1 MKLIKERNVRRY
13 KNYYKILK
21 DAVHAMNA
29 DLDPE
34 QVMKVIMHYVEKL
47 IPSEGWSIV
56 IKDENVGDL
65 KFEMAAGLVGDKII
79 AKRLPIGNGIV
90 GWVVQT
96 GKHAI
101 IKNAHTDKRFNA
113 CFDKNTNFATKTVLC
128 IPIISRGKILGAV
141 EIINKKGKSKKF
153 TIDDYRLLKSLLEPA
168 GIALENALLFK
179 RVQQLIITD
188 DLTQL
193 YNYRY
198 VHQYLE
204 KTIQDYKE
212 NKKGSKLSLI
222 FLDLDG
228 FKEVDDN
235 YGHIVG
241 GNALKIIGERIKN
254 AVDENAV
261 VARYGGDEFTII
273 LPNTDANEAV
283 QVAEKIRR
291 TIELTDFNSYL
302 NVNAKVTASIG
313 IAIFPDHATEMVE
326 LIQKADKAMYEVK
339 YSTKNNVKLV
349 NQD

>member
-1 MKLIKERNVRRY
+1 MKLAKGLKSGRN
-13 KNYYKILK
+13 KKHYKILK

-56 IKDENVGDL
+56 IKDENIGDL
-65 KFEMAAGLVGDKII
+65 KFEMAAGIVGYKIT

-101 IKNAHTDKRFNA
+101 IKNAHKDKRFNA
-113 CFDKNTNFATKTVLC
+113 CFDKNTNFVTKTILC
-128 IPIISRGKILGAV
+128 LPIISRGKILGAV
-141 EIINKKGKSKKF
+141 EIINRKGKKKIF
-153 TIDDYRLLKSLLEPA
+153 TIEDYHLLKSMLEPA
-168 GIALENALLFK
+168 GIALENAFLFK

-198 VHQYLE
+198 VHQYLV
-204 KTIQDYKE
+204 KAIQDYKQ
-212 NKKGSKLSLI
+212 NKKESKISLI

-254 AVDENAV
+254 AVDENTI
-261 VARYGGDEFTII
+261 VARYGGDEFAII
-273 LPNTDANEAV
+273 LPDTNANEAV
-283 QVAEKIRR
+283 QIAERIRKA
-291 TIELTDFNSYL
+291 IELTDFNSYL
-302 NVNAKVTASIG
+302 NINAKVTASIG

-339 YSTKNNVKLV
+339 YATKNNVKLA
-349 NQD
+349 N